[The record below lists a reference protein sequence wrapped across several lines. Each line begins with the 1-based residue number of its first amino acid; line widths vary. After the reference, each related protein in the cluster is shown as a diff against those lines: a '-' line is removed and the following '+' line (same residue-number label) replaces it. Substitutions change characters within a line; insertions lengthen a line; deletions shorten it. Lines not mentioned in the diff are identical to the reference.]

1 MKSNEAASSDAVF
14 FVVFLP
20 VLSSDLL
27 PLYVMAKGFVEID
40 SLCRDIIKDARA
52 GNFKP
57 VYLLMGDEPY
67 YVDMVCDAVI
77 ENCLDESERDFN
89 QTICYGA
96 DIDADTVITAARRYP
111 MFADR
116 QLVVI
121 KEAQMMKSLEEL
133 ALYCAKPLDSTVLVI
148 AMHGARA
155 DKRKSLYKNASKVG
169 VVVDSTQLKD
179 YEMPRWISMYYQA
192 KGMTIAPDAAALLG
206 EYAGTDLNK
215 IAIETEKMLKNLPE
229 GVREVSVSDIEKN
242 VGISRQFSIFELTK
256 ELSMKN
262 APKALRTAA
271 YIGSAAKFAMPMA
284 VSALYTHFY
293 RILKY
298 GALLKQ
304 NPRPAS
310 DQKARIL
317 GVNPYFFAEYDAAV
331 RNYPV
336 KKCMAVIALLKE
348 YDYKGKGGD
357 VGEAT
362 PAELMVELTA
372 KILNI

>member
-1 MKSNEAASSDAVF
+1 
-14 FVVFLP
+14 
-20 VLSSDLL
+20 
-27 PLYVMAKGFVEID
+27 MAKGFVEID
-40 SLCRDIIKDARA
+40 SLCREIVKDARS
-52 GNFKP
+52 GKFSP

-67 YVDMVCDAVI
+67 YVDMVCDAI
-77 ENCLDESERDFN
+77 LEHCLDESEKDFN
-89 QTICYGA
+89 QTVCYGA
-96 DIDADTVITAARRYP
+96 DVNADTVITAARRYP

-116 QLVVI
+116 QLVVV

-133 ALYCAKPLDSTVLVI
+133 AVYCAKPLESTVLVI

-155 DKRKSLYKNASKVG
+155 DKRKSLYKNVSKVG
-169 VVVDSTQLKD
+169 VVVDSMQLKD
-179 YEMPRWISMYYQA
+179 YEMPQWISMYYQTR
-192 KGMTIAPDAAALLG
+192 GLRIAPDAAALLG
-206 EYAGTDLNK
+206 EHAGTDLNK

-229 GVREVSVSDIEKN
+229 GAVEVSAEDIEKN

-256 ELSMKN
+256 ELSLRN
-262 APKALRTAA
+262 SPKALKIAA
-271 YIGSAAKFAMPMA
+271 YIGSSAKFAMPMA
-284 VSALYTHFY
+284 VSALYVHFY

-298 GALLKQ
+298 GALLAGNS
-304 NPRPAS
+304 NPSS

-317 GVNPYFFAEYDAAV
+317 GVSPYFFREYDAAV

-336 KKCMAVIALLKE
+336 RKCMGVISLLRE

>member
-1 MKSNEAASSDAVF
+1 
-14 FVVFLP
+14 
-20 VLSSDLL
+20 
-27 PLYVMAKGFVEID
+27 MAKGFVEID
-40 SLCRDIIKDARA
+40 SLCRDIVKDVRA
-52 GNFKP
+52 GIFKP

-96 DIDADTVITAARRYP
+96 DVDADTVVTAARRYP

-133 ALYCAKPLDSTVLVI
+133 ALYCTKPLDSTVLVI

-155 DKRKSLYKNASKVG
+155 DKRKALYKNASKVG

-179 YEMPRWISMYYQA
+179 YEMPRWISMYYQT

-215 IAIETEKMLKNLPE
+215 IAVETEKMLKNLPE
-229 GVREVSVSDIEKN
+229 GVGEVSVTDIEKN

-256 ELSMKN
+256 ELSMRN
-262 APKALRTAA
+262 AAKALRIAA
-271 YIGSAAKFAMPMA
+271 YIGSSAKFAMPMA
-284 VSALYTHFY
+284 VSALYTHFN
-293 RILKY
+293 RILRY
-298 GALLKQ
+298 GALLMKTQ
-304 NPRPAS
+304 YPAN
-310 DQKARIL
+310 DQKMKVL
-317 GVNPYFFAEYDAAV
+317 GVNPYFFAEYDTAV

-348 YDYKGKGGD
+348 YDYKGKGGNA
-357 VGEAT
+357 GEAT
-362 PAELMVELTA
+362 AAEMMVELTA
-372 KILNI
+372 RILNV

>member
-1 MKSNEAASSDAVF
+1 
-14 FVVFLP
+14 
-20 VLSSDLL
+20 
-27 PLYVMAKGFVEID
+27 MAKGFVEID
-40 SLCRDIIKDARA
+40 SLCREIVKDARS
-52 GNFKP
+52 GKFSP

-67 YVDMVCDAVI
+67 YVDMVCDAI
-77 ENCLDESERDFN
+77 LEYCLDESEKDFN
-89 QTICYGA
+89 QTVCYGA
-96 DIDADTVITAARRYP
+96 DVNADTVITAARRYP

-116 QLVVI
+116 QLVVV

-133 ALYCAKPLDSTVLVI
+133 AVYCAKPLESTVLVI

-155 DKRKSLYKNASKVG
+155 DKRKSLYKNVSKVG
-169 VVVDSTQLKD
+169 VVVDSMQLRD
-179 YEMPRWISMYYQA
+179 YEMPQWISMYYQSR
-192 KGMTIAPDAAALLG
+192 GLRIAPDAAALLG
-206 EYAGTDLNK
+206 EHAGTDLNK

-229 GVREVSVSDIEKN
+229 GSVEVTAEDVEKN

-256 ELSMKN
+256 ELSLRN
-262 APKALRTAA
+262 SPKALKIAA
-271 YIGSAAKFAMPMA
+271 YIGSSAKFAMPMA
-284 VSALYTHFY
+284 VSALYVHFY

-298 GALLKQ
+298 GALLAGNS
-304 NPRPAS
+304 NPTS
-310 DQKARIL
+310 DQKAKIL
-317 GVNPYFFAEYDAAV
+317 GVSPYFFREYDAAV

-336 KKCMAVIALLKE
+336 RKCMGVISLLRE